1 MPKQGIFSRITW
13 SLFFL
18 SSALPAN
25 IPISLGNCPRECQC
39 TTVNMIYMNCGS
51 EDGLPVFPSFI
62 PPAVEIL
69 SLYSNK
75 LTNIPEDA
83 LRNLTELKTLNLRSN
98 RLRLLS
104 RTVFRDLVKL
114 RSLNIGFNRLS
125 MLPGCLFDRLHN
137 LQELYLN
144 NNALKSIPE
153 ELFQNLPSLKQLYL
167 QFNRLKEFPG
177 STFRGT
183 YSLQGLSLANNALTS
198 IHVET
203 FLNVSSLHRLN
214 LAGNRI
220 TSLSANLFRGLSLLA
235 TLELQNNFISTI
247 HEGAFI
253 GLKTGIFVLLNG
265 NPFYCDCQL
274 RWLKAWIT
282 RKTKYI
288 HSSRLRTTCS
298 QPYHLKN
305 RPLIYVT
312 DDQFR
317 CEKGRWT
324 EWSSWGACSVSCGN
338 GRQESTRNCT
348 KLTPD
353 EDGTECI
360 GRSVRTRKCQG
371 TECRTSWAAWS
382 EWTDCSRTCSFGVAV
397 RTRLCKRMAVG
408 VSNDSCEGVS
418 QETRVCSRQQC
429 IVDGAWGS
437 WSLWSP
443 CSVTCSW
450 GNRVRTRNCNNP
462 RPQHGGKS
470 CPVTD
475 RSVTTQI
482 CYLGSCPVH
491 GGWSFWS
498 YWSPC
503 NSSCGTGTRTRHRI
517 CNNPTPQYGGDFCNG
532 TVIQQK
538 NCSLK
543 ECSNDG
549 QWSSWSRWS
558 VCSRTCSVGWQVRSR
573 NCSNHYVGQSCR
585 GNFSDV
591 RNCNVGPCLVHGA
604 WEAWTSWSDCSK
616 TCNTGSR
623 FRNRTCSN
631 PPPEHGGRTCPGNYY
646 ENIHCDLGSCP
657 VHGLWT
663 AWSAWSGCSTT
674 CASGTRSR
682 RRSCSNPSPQHGGLN
697 CPGNSSEEAYCNFGP
712 CPNHGQWTTW
722 SLWSE
727 CSKSCGKG
735 TKNRSRTCNN
745 TFPRFGGRNCSG
757 EGKQI
762 MSCALVLCPLH
773 GKWSEWSKWSECSES
788 CSTGVKFRTRTCSN
802 PSPRNGG
809 QGCTGDAK
817 ELEGCQPKPC
827 ITIGS
832 WSEWSNWTDCSTTC
846 GNGTKSRHRNCE
858 NLSPRHGEK
867 TCTGDVYQRKHCFQ
881 QACSSVGEWTEWSH
895 WTDCSTTCDVGQ
907 QTRIRFCNGS
917 NCKSVGNETVNN
929 TDITNKTDQRVCYP
943 GPCPEPGLQNE
954 WTPWSQCSSRCGFGK
969 QHRLRNCS
977 AVEGDSCAGSLM
989 QVKVCYRKY
998 CKVNGGWSSWSAWTE
1013 CSLTCGIG
1021 VQEKLRFC
1029 TNPKPQGGG
1038 DLCHGKDVTVRPCI
1052 VTRCAYQSNAND
1064 SFWSS
1069 WARWSQCSA
1078 NCSRRYRTRT
1088 RYCRRRLNPFLLG
1101 NCSKD
1106 TGPIQVQS
1114 GVCEMQ
1120 ACASWNSWYSWGV
1133 CSKSCGSGLR
1143 KRVRACRSNTN
1154 EKNCQG
1160 DYLQTERCN
1169 TNSCHLSNT
1178 PVTYPPKI
1186 NLERPSTCLDPEK
1199 PINGYYKV
1207 TNQGGSRFTMH
1218 YCKKHYK
1225 LHGPRL
1231 RHCESDGTWSDYV
1244 PNCLPVCGESTLT
1257 HQRLR
1262 IFGGTESPRGLW
1274 PWQVVLTIKGV
1285 FHCGGSLVAE
1295 DWVVTA
1301 AHCVLQRLTKEP
1313 LAGLRVHLGVYDI
1326 SSTLEDPSIQ
1336 RIDSLDIVP
1345 HPDFNWETFDS
1356 DLALIQLQWK
1366 ANVTDYVRPVCLPNK
1381 QQRRKVVPGS
1391 IGVMLGWGFT
1401 ETDSPSTTLRQV
1413 NMPVVRHSTCQKAY
1427 KKDSWPVTANMI
1439 CAGYA
1444 RRAKDT
1450 CKQDSGGGFLF
1461 PFSKNKKKK
1470 WFLGG
1475 IISWGNPQCGIPGK
1489 YSVLTDI
1496 NSRFTRWI
1504 KNYIY
1509 N

>member
-1 MPKQGIFSRITW
+1 MPTQGIFSRITW
-13 SLFFL
+13 SLLFL
-18 SSALPAN
+18 SSALPAH
-25 IPISLGNCPRECQC
+25 IPVSLENCPRECQC

-75 LTNIPEDA
+75 LTDIPEDA
-83 LRNLTELKTLNLRSN
+83 LRNLTDLKTLNLRSN
-98 RLRLLS
+98 RLQRLS
-104 RTVFRDLVKL
+104 PTVFRDLVKL
-114 RSLNIGFNRLS
+114 RSLNVGFNRLS
-125 MLPGCLFDRLHN
+125 MLSGRLFDRLHN
-137 LQELYLN
+137 LQELYLDH
-144 NNALKSIPE
+144 NALRSIPE
-153 ELFQNLPSLKQLYL
+153 ELFQNLPSLKQLHL
-167 QFNRLKEFPG
+167 QFNRLKEFP
-177 STFRGT
+177 SSAFRGT
-183 YSLQGLSLANNALTS
+183 YSLQGLSLANNVLTS

-203 FLNVSSLHRLN
+203 FLNMSSLHRLN
-214 LAGNRI
+214 LASNRI
-220 TSLSANLFRGLSLLA
+220 TSISANVFRGLSLLA
-235 TLELQNNFISTI
+235 ILELQNNFISTI

-274 RWLKAWIT
+274 GWLKAWVT
-282 RKTKYI
+282 TKTKYT

-298 QPYHLKN
+298 QPEHLKSK
-305 RPLIYVT
+305 PLIYVT
-312 DDQFR
+312 DDQFV
-317 CEKGRWT
+317 CDKGRWT
-324 EWSSWGACSVSCGN
+324 EWSSWSACSASCGN

-348 KLTPD
+348 KVTPAD
-353 EDGTECI
+353 GGTECI
-360 GRSVRTRKCQG
+360 GRSVRTKTCQG
-371 TECRTSWAAWS
+371 NECGRSWAAWS
-382 EWTDCSRTCSFGVAV
+382 EWTDCSRTCSFGVEV
-397 RTRLCKRMAVG
+397 RTRLCKRMAAG
-408 VSNDSCEGVS
+408 VSNDSCKGVP

-450 GNRVRTRNCNNP
+450 GNRVRTRNCNSP
-462 RPQHGGKS
+462 RPQHGGKP
-470 CPVTD
+470 CPDTD
-475 RSVTTQI
+475 RNFATQI

-491 GGWSFWS
+491 GGWSSWS
-498 YWSPC
+498 SWSPC

-532 TVIQQK
+532 TLMQQE

-549 QWSSWSRWS
+549 QWTSWSRWS
-558 VCSRTCSVGWQVRSR
+558 DCSRTCSVGWQVRFR
-573 NCSNHYVGQSCR
+573 NCSNQSTHRVGQSCQ
-585 GNFSDV
+585 GNFSDF
-591 RNCNVGPCLVHGA
+591 RNCSVG
-604 WEAWTSWSDCSK
+604 
-616 TCNTGSR
+616 
-623 FRNRTCSN
+623 
-631 PPPEHGGRTCPGNYY
+631 
-646 ENIHCDLGSCP
+646 
-657 VHGLWT
+657 
-663 AWSAWSGCSTT
+663 
-674 CASGTRSR
+674 
-682 RRSCSNPSPQHGGLN
+682 PSPQQGGPD
-697 CPGNSSEEAYCNFGP
+697 CSGNSPEEAYCNFGP

-722 SLWSE
+722 SSWSE

-735 TKNRSRTCNN
+735 TKNRNRTCSN

-762 MSCALVLCPLH
+762 MSCALVSCPVN
-773 GKWSEWSKWSECSES
+773 GKWSVWSKWSECSES
-788 CSTGVKFRTRTCSN
+788 CSTGVKSRTRTCSN

-809 QGCTGDAK
+809 KGCPGNAK
-817 ELEGCQPKPC
+817 ELETCQLKPC
-827 ITIGS
+827 ITNGS
-832 WSEWSNWTDCSTTC
+832 WSEWSNWTDCTTTC

-858 NLSPRHGEK
+858 QFSPGHGGK

-881 QACSSVGEWTEWSH
+881 QACPSLGEWTEWSH

-907 QTRIRFCNGS
+907 QTRTRFCNGS
-917 NCKSVGNETVNN
+917 NCKSTGNERVNHS
-929 TDITNKTDQRVCYP
+929 DITNKTDKRVCYR
-943 GPCPEPGLQNE
+943 GPCPERGLRNE
-954 WTPWSQCSSRCGFGK
+954 WTPWSQCSSPCGFGK

-977 AVEGDSCAGSLM
+977 VVEGDSCAGSLM
-989 QVKVCYRKY
+989 QVKVCYRKD
-998 CKVNGGWSSWSAWTE
+998 CKVNGGWSSWSNWTE

-1021 VQEKLRFC
+1021 VEAKFRFC

-1038 DLCHGKDVTVRPCI
+1038 DLCHGKDVMVRRCI
-1052 VTRCAYQSNAND
+1052 VTKCSYQSHASD

-1069 WARWSQCSA
+1069 WASWSQCSA
-1078 NCSRRYRTRT
+1078 NCSRGYRTRT

-1101 NCSKD
+1101 NCSRDK
-1106 TGPIQVQS
+1106 GPVQVQS

-1120 ACASWNSWYSWGV
+1120 SCASWSSWYSWGV

-1143 KRVRACRSNTN
+1143 KRVRTCISNTN

-1160 DYLQTERCN
+1160 DYLQAEKCN
-1169 TNSCHLSNT
+1169 KNSCHPSNT

-1186 NLERPSTCLDPEK
+1186 DLEKPSTCLDPEK
-1199 PINGYYKV
+1199 PINGYYKI
-1207 TNQGGSRFTMH
+1207 TNQGGSRFTIH

-1244 PNCLPVCGESTLT
+1244 PKCLPVCGESTLT
-1257 HQRLR
+1257 FQRLR

-1301 AHCVLQRLTKEP
+1301 AHCVLQRLTKER
-1313 LAGLRVHLGVYDI
+1313 LTGLRVHLGVYDI

-1356 DLALIQLQWK
+1356 DLALIQLRWK
-1366 ANVTDYVRPVCLPNK
+1366 ANITDNVRPVCLPNK

-1391 IGVMLGWGFT
+1391 MGVMLGWGFT
-1401 ETDSPSTTLRQV
+1401 ETDSPSTKLRQV
-1413 NMPVVRHSTCQKAY
+1413 NMPVVRHSSCQKAY

-1439 CAGYA
+1439 CAGYV

-1461 PFSKNKKKK
+1461 PFSKNAKKK